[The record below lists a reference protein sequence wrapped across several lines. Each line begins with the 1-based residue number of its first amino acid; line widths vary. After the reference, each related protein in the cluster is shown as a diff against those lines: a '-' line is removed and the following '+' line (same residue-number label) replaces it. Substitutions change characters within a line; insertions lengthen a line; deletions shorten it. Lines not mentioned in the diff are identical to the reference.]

1 MLKKLY
7 EAGYL
12 DYKKL
17 ILSNL
22 RQLSLSA
29 NEALVLIK
37 ILDNFMVDR
46 SVSLEKLQEELLI
59 SRAEIETALSN
70 LMERNF
76 YEIYINYD
84 NGVGNECTILDGFF
98 NKIKALLNNELENSS
113 DEIFRI
119 NQLISKSMNRILT
132 ATEFEILS
140 SLVIKDKYDYKSF
153 DNACKL
159 LKEKKKN
166 ITMKSIAQ
174 ALVVKEDIKPTD
186 NITSS
191 VVKDFFNSIK

>member
-17 ILSNL
+17 ILTNL

-37 ILDNFMVDR
+37 ILEQYTQN
-46 SVSLEKLQEELLI
+46 SGISLEKLQDELLM
-59 SRAEIETALSN
+59 SRVEIENALSN
-70 LMERNF
+70 LMDRNF
-76 YEIYINYD
+76 YEIYVNYD
-84 NGVGNECTILDGFF
+84 NGIGNECIILDGFF
-98 NKIKALLNNELENSS
+98 NKIQALLNNELENSS

-119 NQLISKSMNRILT
+119 NQLVSKAMNRILT

-140 SLVIKDKYDYKSF
+140 SLVIKDKYDYNAF
-153 DNACKL
+153 DNACRL

-166 ITMKSIAQ
+166 ITMKAIAQ
-174 ALVVKEDIKPTD
+174 ALVTKHEDKPKD

>member
-29 NEALVLIK
+29 NDAIVLIK
-37 ILDNFMVDR
+37 ILEQYTQN
-46 SVSLEKLQEELLI
+46 SGISLEKLQDELLM
-59 SRAEIETALSN
+59 SRVEIENALSN
-70 LMERNF
+70 LMDRNF
-76 YEIYINYD
+76 YEIYVNYD
-84 NGVGNECTILDGFF
+84 NGVGNECIILDGFF
-98 NKIKALLNNELENSS
+98 NKIQALLNNELENSS

-119 NQLISKSMNRILT
+119 NQLVSKSMNRILT

-140 SLVIKDKYDYKSF
+140 SLVIKDKYDYNSF
-153 DNACKL
+153 DNACRL

-166 ITMKSIAQ
+166 ITMKAIAQ
-174 ALVVKEDIKPTD
+174 ALVLKHEEKPKD
-186 NITSS
+186 NIASS
-191 VVKDFFNSIK
+191 VVKDFFNNIK

>member
-17 ILSNL
+17 ILTNL

-37 ILDNFMVDR
+37 ILEQYTQN
-46 SVSLEKLQEELLI
+46 SGISLEKLQDELLM
-59 SRAEIETALSN
+59 SRAEIENALSN

-76 YEIYINYD
+76 YEIYVNYD
-84 NGVGNECTILDGFF
+84 NGVGNECVILDGFF
-98 NKIKALLNNELENSS
+98 NKIQALLNNELENSS

-119 NQLISKSMNRILT
+119 NQLVSKAMNRILT

-140 SLVIKDKYDYKSF
+140 SLVIKDRYDYNSF
-153 DNACKL
+153 DNACRL

-166 ITMKSIAQ
+166 ITMKAIAQ
-174 ALVVKEDIKPTD
+174 ALVSKQEEKPKD